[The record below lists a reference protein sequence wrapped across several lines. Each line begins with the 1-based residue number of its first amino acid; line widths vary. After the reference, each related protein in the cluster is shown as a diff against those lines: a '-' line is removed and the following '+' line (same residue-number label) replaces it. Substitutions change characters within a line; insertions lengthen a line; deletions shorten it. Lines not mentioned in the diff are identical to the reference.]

1 MPGDLDGGPTD
12 ALEDIAY
19 LSRSRNRVLIL
30 DALASGARTRRE
42 LEETIGVAR
51 TTLDRIVNEFE
62 ERGWAERTSNG
73 TYVVTPVGERIVAEF
88 APLVGGMQA
97 IRTLGDAVAWLPTED
112 LSIGLYHFGDAT
124 LRLPEPNNAV
134 APAEHV
140 TGLLR
145 EATEFSCLV
154 RVAPP
159 LAFEEAMRDGVVDD
173 RLTAEHVITDGEFA
187 YIGERPD
194 RLRRWQEYLEAGANV
209 YRYAGDIP
217 CNLFVVDDVVLL
229 SDRQP
234 ETCAFIE
241 SESEAV
247 RSWARGTIEEY
258 RAEADPLT
266 AEAFTDGGAP
276 SA

>member
-1 MPGDLDGGPTD
+1 MPGDLDGLPTD

-30 DALASGARTRRE
+30 DALAAEARTRRE

-62 ERGWAERTSNG
+62 ERGWAERASDG
-73 TYVVTPVGERIVAEF
+73 TYVTTPVGEHVAAEF

-97 IRTLGDAVAWLPTED
+97 IRTLGETVAWLPVEE
-112 LSIGLYHFGDAT
+112 LSIGLHHFSGAT
-124 LRLPEPNNAV
+124 LRLPEPNNTV

-159 LAFEEAMRDGVVDD
+159 LAFEEAMRDGVVDG

-247 RSWARGTIEEY
+247 RSWARGTIGEY

-266 AEAFTDGGAP
+266 AEAFTDRGSP